1 MIDPL
6 HYFLNMLQSFLND
19 VHFTNSNQKHKKIS
33 ILGLENTGKTS
44 ILNYIKG
51 QSLPAPEPTVSFNL
65 HKTRIRS
72 QNRTTQYE
80 YYEILDASGSHVSIQ
95 YFWRSYI
102 REAVALIYVVDVLN
116 LDKAEQELIQLSQL
130 ISKSSKD
137 NKKIPIVILINKVD
151 LLEKSQ
157 IPCIYDFLVKNQLK
171 KLFKDHMLAIQTT
184 STQTGEGLKNLLL
197 KVDKLIGQ
205 ANAFIK
211 QHKSQSP
218 LKKLVEKPRKSR
230 NLQPTSSKISR
241 SITFSRPVSSTPKKM
256 VHQVQY
262 KLKDHSITEIPEEN
276 ESISMEEN
284 RPKFRNRFKKLHE
297 LNPTYLKVS
306 IDSCSGKIESAIKIF
321 EENRK
326 IISSDSGYSRSNADS
341 SSCSRNTSGESREVK
356 IMELVDRLQIVTTV

>member
-1 MIDPL
+1 
-6 HYFLNMLQSFLND
+6 MLQSFLND

-44 ILNYIKG
+44 ILNHIKG
-51 QSLPAPEPTVSFNL
+51 QSLPILEPTVSFNL
-65 HKTRIRS
+65 HKTRVRS
-72 QNRTTQYE
+72 QNGTNNQYE

-116 LDKAEQELIQLSQL
+116 LDNAGRELIELSQL
-130 ISKSSKD
+130 ITKSCKES
-137 NKKIPIVILINKVD
+137 KKIPIVILLNKVD
-151 LLEKSQ
+151 LLEKSE
-157 IPCIYDFLVKNQLK
+157 IPNTYDFLVKNQLK

-205 ANAFIK
+205 ANTFTK
-211 QHKSQSP
+211 QYKSQSP
-218 LKKLVEKPRKSR
+218 LKKFVEKPRKTR
-230 NLQPTSSKISR
+230 NLQSTSSKINR

-276 ESISMEEN
+276 ESISNFEEN

-306 IDSCSGKIESAIKIF
+306 IDSCSGKIESAIKIY

-326 IISSDSGYSRSNADS
+326 IISSDSGYSRSNAD